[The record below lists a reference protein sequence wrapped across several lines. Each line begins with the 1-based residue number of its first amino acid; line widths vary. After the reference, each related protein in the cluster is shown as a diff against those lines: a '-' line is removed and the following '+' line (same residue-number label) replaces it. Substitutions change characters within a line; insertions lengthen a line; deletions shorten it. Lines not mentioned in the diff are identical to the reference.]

1 MAAIIGCDLGGTK
14 TAVARFDADTL
25 VKQDEQ
31 RFPTHADR
39 RFMHVLEDVV
49 KEVNSLRTSDTRAVG
64 IGVPGLVRQPDG
76 IVLTMPNIP
85 GARNIPLQEELKKRL
100 QLPVVVDND
109 ANCFTL
115 SEALEG
121 AGKGHGVVVGITM
134 GTGVGGGIVID
145 KKLFRGE
152 TGFAGEIGHMLLLP
166 GQPPI
171 ETADHRGDVEQFL
184 SGSALG
190 KRCTDARRPEE
201 YLQKGAAC
209 AFLHPELHK
218 EIAWMCVSLVHVL
231 DPSIIIFGGSVGRA
245 LATHLTGIHDE
256 LNKWLLPDTPH
267 PILAIAELPDAATR
281 GAAMLV
287 R

>member
-14 TAVARFDADTL
+14 TAVARFDAATL

-39 RFMHVLEDVV
+39 RFKHVLEDVV
-49 KEVNSLRTSDTRAVG
+49 KEVNSLRTADTRAVG
-64 IGVPGLVRQPDG
+64 IGVPGLVRQPEG

-85 GARNIPLQEELKKRL
+85 GAKNIPLQEELKKRL

-121 AGKGHGVVVGITM
+121 AGRGHRVVVGITM

-145 KKLFRGE
+145 GKLFRGE

-171 ETADHRGDVEQFL
+171 ETHDKRGDVEQFL
-184 SGSALG
+184 SGTALG

-201 YLQKGAAC
+201 YLQEGAAC

-218 EIAWMCVSLVHVL
+218 EIAWMCVSLVHIV

-245 LATHLTGIHDE
+245 LATHMTGIHDE
-256 LNKWLLPDTPH
+256 LSKWLLPETPH